1 MRLLLIAALLC
12 MAGCSGT
19 LLKGGA
25 SLVIDSPAKR
35 QNLATMD
42 LMLSRPFKSGEL
54 NIGVRHVS
62 NVDTPDKYNGVN
74 GLLIEMRQTIKEF

>member
-1 MRLLLIAALLC
+1 MRKVILGLIVVL
-12 MAGCSGT
+12 AGCSGT
-19 LLKGGA
+19 VLKGGA
-25 SLVIDSPAKR
+25 SLVIDGPNKR

-42 LMLSRPFKSGEL
+42 LVLSRPFKSGEL

-74 GLLIEMRQTIKEF
+74 GFLIEMRQTIKEF